1 MENML
6 RISKAIYREK
16 IDIESS
22 STMLTPLS
30 RTFIVIPFHKL
41 SSTKFFQWR

>member
-22 STMLTPLS
+22 PAMLTPLS

>member
-16 IDIESS
+16 IDIES